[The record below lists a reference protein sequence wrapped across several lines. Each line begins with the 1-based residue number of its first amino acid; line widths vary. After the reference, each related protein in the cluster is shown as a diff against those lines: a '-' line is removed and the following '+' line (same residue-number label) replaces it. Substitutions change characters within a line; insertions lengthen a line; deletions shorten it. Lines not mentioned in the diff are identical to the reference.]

1 MADFALFV
9 AVQVQTYVAQ
19 LEQKLSSDERGQG
32 MVEYG
37 LILALVAAAS
47 VLVLA
52 TMGGDLKTK
61 FTSISTCISGAST
74 TACAG

>member
-19 LEQKLSSDERGQG
+19 LEQKLNSDERGQG

-37 LILALVAAAS
+37 LILALVAAVAA
-47 VLVLA
+47 V
-52 TMGGDLKTK
+52 TLKTLGSGLGDK
-61 FTSISTCISGAST
+61 FTSITTCIAG
-74 TACAG
+74 TATNACG